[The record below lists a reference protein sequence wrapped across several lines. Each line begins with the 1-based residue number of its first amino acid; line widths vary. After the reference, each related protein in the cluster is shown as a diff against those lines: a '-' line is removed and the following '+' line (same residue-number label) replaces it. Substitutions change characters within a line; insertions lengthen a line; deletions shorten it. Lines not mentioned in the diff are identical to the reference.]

1 MITSVYI
8 DTDELV
14 FQLHSVSDDAQKALE
29 WVRSFRDTLMFGARI
44 ANPLPFAMECMAM
57 SEGFS
62 ASGVL
67 GKLRAAARKR
77 LNDEGIE
84 ATPESIDAEIVRTQ
98 GADAVRE
105 IMAKIERANSLKAE
119 IRRRKFTAAATTREG
134 VDVVPNRESGS
145 LVRTTGCKHSQEAP
159 TRKAGDESSDA
170 GNGAALKS
178 ATSCNQL
185 TADGDIREDSRNV
198 TDGSN
203 AGTLESG
210 TSANNS
216 GEGGTPGIERK
227 SASLPS
233 PTPIKTDPKP
243 TKKAKAEVKPEE
255 QKYPHGE
262 FENIMLTTDEYIKLC
277 ERLDNADELIAEADQ
292 YFEAQPDKK
301 KKYKNHYAMLLSWD
315 RRRKEAEG
323 PKRGYKN
330 INDINRETYEKAK
343 REIHAMFHP
352 EEAKAV

>member
-1 MITSVYI
+1 MADEITKIQVTIRRFLYEVRGVRHEDSEAGRWLDRFCTTLEFQDLDPEPEAYALSLI
-8 DTDELV
+8 DEARKYSEVKRYAARVRIAKAELV
-14 FQLHSVSDDAQKALE
+14 K
-29 WVRSFRDTLMFGARI
+29 
-44 ANPLPFAMECMAM
+44 
-57 SEGFS
+57 EGT
-62 ASGVL
+62 
-67 GKLRAAARKR
+67 KR
-77 LNDEGIE
+77 
-84 ATPESIDAEIVRTQ
+84 
-98 GADAVRE
+98 
-105 IMAKIERANSLKAE
+105 
-119 IRRRKFTAAATTREG
+119 
-134 VDVVPNRESGS
+134 
-145 LVRTTGCKHSQEAP
+145 P
-159 TRKAGDESSDA
+159 TRQQIEER
-170 GNGAALKS
+170 LKEIY
-178 ATSCNQL
+178 AEEEI

-203 AGTLESG
+203 AALLEFG

-262 FENIMLTTDEYIKLC
+262 FENIMLTTNEYVKLC
-277 ERLDNADELIAEADQ
+277 ERLDNADELINEADQ